1 MGTSDD
7 DSRIVNIIA
16 LPAYLV
22 RSDESAN
29 ARSKE
34 GAAEV
39 AVMEAKHALK
49 EAKTAQEQARVRM
62 IN

>member
-1 MGTSDD
+1 MM
-7 DSRIVNIIA
+7 IPVVNILHTYI
-16 LPAYLV
+16 V

-39 AVMEAKHALK
+39 AVMEARRALK
-49 EAKTAQEQARVRM
+49 EAKTAQDQARVRM